1 MIEMA
6 TQPSELEQQTLI
18 EARKHIFT
26 MDADSY
32 SRITGRSLTDVETV
46 LLMADS
52 GLSYRDSFGTLDAST
67 AALLNL
73 YEKMQREGIEY
84 AIGLKFE
91 VVPKKTKLESS
102 GYTAYGYTANR
113 QYHGSEVQT
122 YEAIAYATGLKRKSE
137 D

>member
-1 MIEMA
+1 MI
-6 TQPSELEQQTLI
+6 TLPSELEQQTLL
-18 EARKHIFT
+18 EARNHIFT
-26 MDADSY
+26 MDAESY
-32 SRITGRSLTDVETV
+32 SRISGRSLTDVETV

-52 GLSYRDSFGTLDAST
+52 GVSYQNSIGTLDAST

-73 YEKMQREGIEY
+73 YKKMQQEGIEY

-91 VVPKKTKLESS
+91 VVPKKTNLESS
-102 GYTAYGYTANR
+102 GFAERR
-113 QYHGSEVQT
+113 QYRGSEVQT